1 MNVCIWRPTQ
11 AVKQM
16 LSYLN
21 YQKRKVPN
29 VLKMNS
35 IKNKISFKIIQKRFK
50 NIFPFKRSTIHWRLH
65 WYSELR
71 NPPLKVLWGWICRSK
86 LRGNIFE
93 PIRSVLGPQTCVD
106 GADEVRGE
114 TTKRRFSTSY
124 FFWPYL
130 FLLFIKLTCACKT
143 LWCAGLLYYHQNHGI
158 IWTPAMNSV

>member
-1 MNVCIWRPTQ
+1 MYEYICTCMNVCIWRPTQ

-21 YQKRKVPN
+21 YQKTKVPN

-35 IKNKISFKIIQKRFK
+35 ITNKISFKIVQKRFK

-106 GADEVRGE
+106 GLMKSEGKQQNGDFPLAISFGRIS
-114 TTKRRFSTSY
+114 FY
-124 FFWPYL
+124 YL
-130 FLLFIKLTCACKT
+130 
-143 LWCAGLLYYHQNHGI
+143 
-158 IWTPAMNSV
+158 